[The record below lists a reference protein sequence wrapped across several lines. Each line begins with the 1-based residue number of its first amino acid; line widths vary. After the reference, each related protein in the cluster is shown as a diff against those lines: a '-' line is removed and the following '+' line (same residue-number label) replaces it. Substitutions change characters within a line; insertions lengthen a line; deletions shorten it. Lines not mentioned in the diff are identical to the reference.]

1 MKEYDP
7 KVIDQSIQDYWDLN
21 NAFEVDPDTDKDK
34 FYCLSMLPYPSGKIH
49 MGHVRN
55 YTIGDLISRF
65 NIRLGKCVMQPM
77 GWDAFGLPAEN
88 AAIENKVSP
97 KDWTYQ
103 NIETMRSQLKQLG
116 FAYDWRREFSTC
128 DESYYK
134 WEQDLFCKMFEKGLV
149 IREKAEVNWDPV
161 DKTVLANEQ
170 VIDGRGWRSGAP
182 VEKKFLNQWSLKITD
197 YADELLSELSNLS
210 GWPEQVKLMQEN
222 WIGKSKG
229 MVFQFENSVID
240 KPIEVFT
247 TRPDTIMGVS
257 FIALSSE
264 HEITKRKL
272 SENKDLQLWIEEMSK
287 VKSAEKDQ
295 ALQEKRGFFL
305 NEFAHHPVTKEKIP
319 IWVANFVLSDYGSG
333 ALMGVPGHDQRD
345 FEFATKYSLPILRV
359 ISSENEDSDQASTD
373 KGKLINS
380 GQFDGL
386 SFEDAFIKIQKF
398 AEQNNFGRFEENF
411 RLRNWGVSRQRS
423 WGAPIPMMISE
434 NEDDNDAIPFSDLSD
449 DELKAESIERNGK
462 KYVKEKDTLDTFFE
476 SSWYYAR
483 YASFKSDK
491 DILDDEANYWLP
503 VDQYIG
509 GIEHAILH
517 LLYSRFFCKVLNEL
531 GYLDTREPFTNLLCQ
546 GMVLMDGAKMSKSKG
561 NVVNPDDLIEEYGAD
576 SLRLFMMFA
585 APPEQSLEW
594 SDSGIKGSFKFIN
607 KLWSMSQKHF
617 SSVRHY
623 EHNSEDSEM
632 EKLYI
637 KVNQTIKKVNDDFSR
652 RFSFNT
658 AISSVMEM
666 INAIP
671 DKFLDDDSSE
681 DQKKL
686 VNETLRIAVSLLNP
700 IIPHVTE
707 QLWKDAGGH
716 FLYNESW
723 PVPNEN
729 FLDSHE
735 VDFIVQ
741 VNGKSRGK
749 LIIDIEAGEDD
760 VKSMSMKI
768 ENVAKYLEGKEIK
781 KIIFV
786 KGKLINFVV

>member
-1 MKEYDP
+1 
-7 KVIDQSIQDYWDLN
+7 
-21 NAFEVDPDTDKDK
+21 
-34 FYCLSMLPYPSGKIH
+34 
-49 MGHVRN
+49 
-55 YTIGDLISRF
+55 
-65 NIRLGKCVMQPM
+65 
-77 GWDAFGLPAEN
+77 
-88 AAIENKVSP
+88 
-97 KDWTYQ
+97 
-103 NIETMRSQLKQLG
+103 
-116 FAYDWRREFSTC
+116 
-128 DESYYK
+128 
-134 WEQDLFCKMFEKGLV
+134 
-149 IREKAEVNWDPV
+149 
-161 DKTVLANEQ
+161 
-170 VIDGRGWRSGAP
+170 
-182 VEKKFLNQWSLKITD
+182 
-197 YADELLSELSNLS
+197 
-210 GWPEQVKLMQEN
+210 
-222 WIGKSKG
+222 
-229 MVFQFENSVID
+229 
-240 KPIEVFT
+240 
-247 TRPDTIMGVS
+247 
-257 FIALSSE
+257 
-264 HEITKRKL
+264 
-272 SENKDLQLWIEEMSK
+272 
-287 VKSAEKDQ
+287 
-295 ALQEKRGFFL
+295 
-305 NEFAHHPVTKEKIP
+305 
-319 IWVANFVLSDYGSG
+319 
-333 ALMGVPGHDQRD
+333 
-345 FEFATKYSLPILRV
+345 
-359 ISSENEDSDQASTD
+359 
-373 KGKLINS
+373 
-380 GQFDGL
+380 
-386 SFEDAFIKIQKF
+386 
-398 AEQNNFGRFEENF
+398 
-411 RLRNWGVSRQRS
+411 
-423 WGAPIPMMISE
+423 MISE

-607 KLWSMSQKHF
+607 KLWTMSQKHF
-617 SSVRHY
+617 STVEHY
-623 EHNSEDSEM
+623 EHTSEDSEM

-671 DKFLDDDSSE
+671 DKFLDDNSSE
-681 DQKKL
+681 DQKTL
-686 VNETLRIAVSLLNP
+686 VNETLRIAISLLNP

-729 FLDSHE
+729 FLESNE

-749 LIIDIEAGEDD
+749 LIINIEAGEDD

>member
-1 MKEYDP
+1 
-7 KVIDQSIQDYWDLN
+7 
-21 NAFEVDPDTDKDK
+21 
-34 FYCLSMLPYPSGKIH
+34 

-149 IREKAEVNWDPV
+149 IREKTEVNWDPV

-197 YADELLSELSNLS
+197 YADELLSELRNLS

-272 SENKDLQLWIEEMSK
+272 SDNKDLQIWIEEMSK

-295 ALQEKRGFFL
+295 ALQEKKGFFL
-305 NEFAHHPVTKEKIP
+305 NEFAYHPVTKEKIP

-345 FEFATKYSLPILRV
+345 FEFATKYSLPIVRV
-359 ISSENEDSDQASTD
+359 ISCENEDSDQASTE

-561 NVVNPDDLIEEYGAD
+561 LSLIH
-576 SLRLFMMFA
+576 
-585 APPEQSLEW
+585 
-594 SDSGIKGSFKFIN
+594 I
-607 KLWSMSQKHF
+607 
-617 SSVRHY
+617 
-623 EHNSEDSEM
+623 
-632 EKLYI
+632 
-637 KVNQTIKKVNDDFSR
+637 
-652 RFSFNT
+652 
-658 AISSVMEM
+658 
-666 INAIP
+666 
-671 DKFLDDDSSE
+671 
-681 DQKKL
+681 
-686 VNETLRIAVSLLNP
+686 
-700 IIPHVTE
+700 
-707 QLWKDAGGH
+707 
-716 FLYNESW
+716 
-723 PVPNEN
+723 
-729 FLDSHE
+729 
-735 VDFIVQ
+735 
-741 VNGKSRGK
+741 
-749 LIIDIEAGEDD
+749 
-760 VKSMSMKI
+760 
-768 ENVAKYLEGKEIK
+768 
-781 KIIFV
+781 
-786 KGKLINFVV
+786 

>member
-7 KVIDQSIQDYWDLN
+7 KVIDQSIQDYWDTN

-197 YADELLSELSNLS
+197 YADELLSELRNLS

-295 ALQEKRGFFL
+295 ALQEKKGFFL
-305 NEFAHHPVTKEKIP
+305 NEFAYHPVTKEKIP

-345 FEFATKYSLPILRV
+345 FEFATKYSLPIVRV
-359 ISSENEDSDQASTD
+359 ISSENEDSDQASTE

-386 SFEDAFIKIQKF
+386 SFEDAFIEIQKF

-607 KLWSMSQKHF
+607 KLWTMSQKHF
-617 SSVRHY
+617 STVGRY

-671 DKFLDDDSSE
+671 DKFLDDNSSE
-681 DQKKL
+681 DQKTL
-686 VNETLRIAVSLLNP
+686 VNETLRVAISLLNP

-729 FLDSHE
+729 FLESNE